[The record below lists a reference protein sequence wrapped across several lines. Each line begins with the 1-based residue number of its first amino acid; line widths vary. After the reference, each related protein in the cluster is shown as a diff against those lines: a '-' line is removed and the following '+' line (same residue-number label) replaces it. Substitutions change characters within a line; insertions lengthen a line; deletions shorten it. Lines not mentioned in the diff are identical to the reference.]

1 MSKKRIR
8 QRAKIG
14 DQCVWLSGETQQV
27 ILDDYLRQAIAAGL
41 VVPAD
46 AVGEAR
52 VHKTPTVRQS
62 VEETYAPTFIAR
74 LAPKTVVNYQLYQ
87 DLNILPF
94 LGDMPMDQVTVATI
108 QQFYDW
114 MATAGEHGRKK
125 NLNACTIRRVS
136 GLASR
141 IFKVAMEMKIIPETP
156 FKHSLLNIR
165 AEEAGH
171 HKAMTDEEIQRVRQA
186 IPHLQDRNERLYM
199 GLLAYTV
206 PVSFDMDYYTSF
218 YLAVENTRQLDS
230 FSQAYDD
237 VVAAVTDALEPLG
250 EERSQIRY
258 EQLIDD
264 AQSELDDAR
273 AEYEAEKADAEAEL
287 ADAKQKL
294 EDGEAEL
301 ADSQQQLNDAR
312 AEIASGWAELNQQ
325 KASFNSQTASA
336 QAQIDS
342 GYAQVQSGQTQL
354 DSGLAQLNTAQ
365 QQLDQ
370 GYSQLSQTEQ
380 TLNDTKAQLDASKA
394 QLDAT
399 KSQLD
404 GLTQGKEALFQ
415 AAAAAGLPMVEDCK
429 DPVGTTT
436 YGVGE
441 LVKHAVE
448 NGAKQ
453 VILGLGGS
461 CTNDGGCGCAA
472 PGLQ

>member
-1 MSKKRIR
+1 MHDHRVLQFPTEAVRKGSALRTYGKQTASAHLENSTSDGADMSKGAFDMSKKRIR

-14 DQCVWLSGETQQV
+14 DQCVWLSGETQQE

-52 VHKTPTVRQS
+52 VHKTPTVRQF

-74 LAPKTVVNYQLYQ
+74 LAPKTVVNYRLYL

-199 GLLAYTV
+199 GLLAYTGMRPEEALGMCWENV
-206 PVSFDMDYYTSF
+206 VLEQQYAKVVQAVTYPGNSRAYIGKPKTAHAARTVLLPKVLVEILRPEQQPRGFILGGDKPWCYSHKTQVSKRALAHLHLEGYSDADFRTTFGTQMKEYGKTSAEVADLMGHADTRMVERV
-218 YLAVENTRQLDS
+218 YARTRHEGVMKHLYAVEKIT
-230 FSQAYDD
+230 
-237 VVAAVTDALEPLG
+237 
-250 EERSQIRY
+250 
-258 EQLIDD
+258 
-264 AQSELDDAR
+264 
-273 AEYEAEKADAEAEL
+273 EKRPA
-287 ADAKQKL
+287 
-294 EDGEAEL
+294 
-301 ADSQQQLNDAR
+301 
-312 AEIASGWAELNQQ
+312 
-325 KASFNSQTASA
+325 
-336 QAQIDS
+336 
-342 GYAQVQSGQTQL
+342 
-354 DSGLAQLNTAQ
+354 
-365 QQLDQ
+365 
-370 GYSQLSQTEQ
+370 
-380 TLNDTKAQLDASKA
+380 
-394 QLDAT
+394 
-399 KSQLD
+399 
-404 GLTQGKEALFQ
+404 
-415 AAAAAGLPMVEDCK
+415 M
-429 DPVGTTT
+429 
-436 YGVGE
+436 
-441 LVKHAVE
+441 
-448 NGAKQ
+448 
-453 VILGLGGS
+453 
-461 CTNDGGCGCAA
+461 
-472 PGLQ
+472 